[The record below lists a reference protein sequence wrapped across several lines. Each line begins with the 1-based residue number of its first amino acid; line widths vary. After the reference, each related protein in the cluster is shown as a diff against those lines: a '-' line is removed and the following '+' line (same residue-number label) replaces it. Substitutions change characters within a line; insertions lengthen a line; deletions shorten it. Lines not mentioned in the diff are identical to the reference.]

1 MKLHILSDL
10 HLSVY
15 DMSPPR
21 TDADVIILAGDIAR
35 PVEAIAW
42 ILAFTDKPVVYVPG
56 NHEFYGSSLQA
67 TAQEL
72 QRLTTGTNIH
82 ILDNQVLEW
91 HGVRFVGSTLW
102 TDFLAAG
109 TGTEQTAAI
118 AQSLAFNRDFSRI
131 YIDEPPDRR
140 LFTPQ
145 DSAALFA
152 RNASWL
158 DTELRQPFDGSTVVV
173 THHAPSL
180 RSVPPRFS
188 GSALNVN
195 FVSDAE
201 HLVGRERACL
211 WVHGHLHDSSNY
223 EINGTRLLCNPRGY
237 AKGGLNENQ
246 AFDRFLTVEIT

>member
-1 MKLHILSDL
+1 MKFHILSDL
-10 HLSVY
+10 HLSVH
-15 DMSPPR
+15 DMPPPQ
-21 TDADVIILAGDIAR
+21 TDADVVILAGDIAR

-42 ILAFTDKPVVYVPG
+42 ILALGKPAVYVPG
-56 NHEFYGSSLQA
+56 NHEFYGSSFQA
-67 TAQEL
+67 TVQEL
-72 QRLTTGTNIH
+72 QRLAEGTNIH
-82 ILDNQVLEW
+82 VLDNQVLEW

-109 TGTEQTAAI
+109 TGAEQTSAI

-131 YIDEPPDRR
+131 YNDEPPDRR

-158 DTELRQPFDGSTVVV
+158 DSVLRQPFGGSTVVV

-180 RSVPPRFS
+180 RSVPARFA

-201 HLVGRERACL
+201 HLVGHERACL

-223 EINGTRLLCNPRGY
+223 EINGTRVLCNPRGY

-246 AFDRFLTVEIT
+246 SFDPLLTVEII